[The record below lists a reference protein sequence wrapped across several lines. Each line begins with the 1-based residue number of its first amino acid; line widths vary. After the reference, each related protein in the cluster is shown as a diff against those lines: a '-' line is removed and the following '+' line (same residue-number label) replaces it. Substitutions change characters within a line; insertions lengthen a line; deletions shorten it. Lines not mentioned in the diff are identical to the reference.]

1 MSKIHYEKVS
11 CPDCGYT
18 GEYKVYDSINID
30 DESKINPMFKRKII
44 DNSLFLYT
52 CDRCLSKYYIEYPFL
67 YNDVK
72 NNFMVWCLPDN
83 ATQAEIDNIKK
94 VDMRTYKGILRIVIG
109 KFDFIDKLN
118 VFENKLDDIAIES
131 IKTFVFSKVDK
142 DERKEIKS
150 VMFNGINF
158 ENKTLEFVFIK
169 DQEKTKMMSV
179 PFEFYGQ
186 IKNMLKEKEV
196 HGFEIIDQ
204 ASYSTFVEND

>member
-30 DESKINPMFKRKII
+30 DESKTNPMFKRKII

-52 CDRCLSKYYIEYPFL
+52 CSRCLSKYYIEYPFL

-131 IKTFVFSKVDK
+131 IKTFVFSIVDK
-142 DERKEIKS
+142 EERREIKS
-150 VMFNGINF
+150 IMFNGLNM

-169 DQEKTKMMSV
+169 DQEQTKMMSV

-186 IKNMLKEKEV
+186 IKNMLKEKEIK
-196 HGFEIIDQ
+196 GFEIIDQ
-204 ASYSTFVEND
+204 ASYSAFVEND

>member
-1 MSKIHYEKVS
+1 MSKIRFERAT

-30 DESKINPMFKRKII
+30 DESKTNPMFKRKII

-52 CDRCLSKYYIEYPFL
+52 CSRCLSKYYIEYPFL

-142 DERKEIKS
+142 EERREIKS
-150 VMFNGINF
+150 IMFNGLNM

-169 DQEKTKMMSV
+169 DQEQTKMMSV

>member
-1 MSKIHYEKVS
+1 
-11 CPDCGYT
+11 
-18 GEYKVYDSINID
+18 
-30 DESKINPMFKRKII
+30 
-44 DNSLFLYT
+44 
-52 CDRCLSKYYIEYPFL
+52 
-67 YNDVK
+67 
-72 NNFMVWCLPDN
+72 MVWCLPDN

>member
-18 GEYKVYDSINID
+18 GQYKVYDSINID

-142 DERKEIKS
+142 EERREIKS
-150 VMFNGINF
+150 IMFNGLNM

-169 DQEKTKMMSV
+169 DQEQTKMMSV

>member
-150 VMFNGINF
+150 VMFNGLNM

-169 DQEKTKMMSV
+169 DQERTKMMSV

-186 IKNMLKEKEV
+186 IKNMLKEREV
-196 HGFEIIDQ
+196 KGFEIIDQ
-204 ASYSTFVEND
+204 ASYSAFVEND

>member
-30 DESKINPMFKRKII
+30 DESKTNPMFKRKII

-52 CDRCLSKYYIEYPFL
+52 CSRCLSKYYIEYPFL

-169 DQEKTKMMSV
+169 DQEQTKMMSV

-186 IKNMLKEKEV
+186 IKNMLKEKEIK
-196 HGFEIIDQ
+196 GFEIIDQ
-204 ASYSTFVEND
+204 ASYSAFVEND

>member
-18 GEYKVYDSINID
+18 GQYKVYDSINID

-204 ASYSTFVEND
+204 ASYTTFVEND

>member
-1 MSKIHYEKVS
+1 MSKIRFERVT

-30 DESKINPMFKRKII
+30 DESKTSPMFKRKII

-52 CDRCLSKYYIEYPFL
+52 CSRCLSKYYIEYPFL

-142 DERKEIKS
+142 EERREIKS
-150 VMFNGINF
+150 IMFNGLNM

-169 DQEKTKMMSV
+169 DQEQTKMMSV

-186 IKNMLKEKEV
+186 IKNMLKEKEIK
-196 HGFEIIDQ
+196 GFEIIDQ
-204 ASYSTFVEND
+204 ASYSAFVEND

>member
-18 GEYKVYDSINID
+18 GQYKVYDSINID

-142 DERKEIKS
+142 DERREIKS
-150 VMFNGINF
+150 VMFNGLNM

-186 IKNMLKEKEV
+186 IKNMLKEREV
-196 HGFEIIDQ
+196 KGFEIIDQ
-204 ASYSTFVEND
+204 ASYSAFVEND

>member
-1 MSKIHYEKVS
+1 
-11 CPDCGYT
+11 
-18 GEYKVYDSINID
+18 
-30 DESKINPMFKRKII
+30 
-44 DNSLFLYT
+44 
-52 CDRCLSKYYIEYPFL
+52 
-67 YNDVK
+67 
-72 NNFMVWCLPDN
+72 MVWCLPDK

-186 IKNMLKEKEV
+186 IKNMLKEK
-196 HGFEIIDQ
+196 
-204 ASYSTFVEND
+204 

>member
-1 MSKIHYEKVS
+1 MSKIHIEKVT

-18 GEYKVYDSINID
+18 GQYKVYDSINID
-30 DESKINPMFKRKII
+30 DESKVNPMFKRRII
-44 DNSLFLYT
+44 DHSLFLYT
-52 CDRCLSKYYIEYPFL
+52 CDRCKSKFYIEYPFL

-83 ATQAEIDNIKK
+83 ATQAEIENIQK
-94 VDMRTYKGILRIVIG
+94 VDMRTYKGTLRIVIG

-131 IKTFVFSKVDK
+131 IKTFVFSKVDSN
-142 DERKEIKS
+142 ERKYIKS
-150 VMFNGINF
+150 IMFNGVNM

-169 DQEKTKMMSV
+169 DDENTKMMSV
-179 PFEFYGQ
+179 PVEFYGQ
-186 IKNMLKEKEV
+186 IKTMLKEKEI

-204 ASYSTFVEND
+204 ASYGSYVEND

>member
-18 GEYKVYDSINID
+18 GQYKVYDSINID

>member
-1 MSKIHYEKVS
+1 MRKIRFERVT

-30 DESKINPMFKRKII
+30 DESKTNPMFKRKII

-52 CDRCLSKYYIEYPFL
+52 CSRCLSKYYIEYPFL

-142 DERKEIKS
+142 EERREIKS
-150 VMFNGINF
+150 IMFNGLNM

-169 DQEKTKMMSV
+169 DQEQTKMMSV

-186 IKNMLKEKEV
+186 IKNMLKEKEIK
-196 HGFEIIDQ
+196 GFEIIDQ
-204 ASYSTFVEND
+204 ASYSAFVEND

>member
-18 GEYKVYDSINID
+18 GQYKVYDSINID

-150 VMFNGINF
+150 VMFNGLNM

-169 DQEKTKMMSV
+169 DQERTKMMSV

-186 IKNMLKEKEV
+186 IKNMLKEREV
-196 HGFEIIDQ
+196 KGFEIIDQ
-204 ASYSTFVEND
+204 ASYSAFVEND

>member
-18 GEYKVYDSINID
+18 GQYKVYDSINID
-30 DESKINPMFKRKII
+30 DESKTNPMFKRKII

>member
-18 GEYKVYDSINID
+18 GQYKVYDSINID
-30 DESKINPMFKRKII
+30 DESKTNPMFKRKII

-52 CDRCLSKYYIEYPFL
+52 CSRCLSKYYIEYPFL

-142 DERKEIKS
+142 EERREIKS
-150 VMFNGINF
+150 IMFNGLNM

-169 DQEKTKMMSV
+169 DQEQTKMMSV

-186 IKNMLKEKEV
+186 IKNMLKEKEIK
-196 HGFEIIDQ
+196 GFEIIDQ
-204 ASYSTFVEND
+204 ASYSAFVEND

>member
-18 GEYKVYDSINID
+18 GQYKVYDSINID
-30 DESKINPMFKRKII
+30 DESKTNPMFKRKII

-52 CDRCLSKYYIEYPFL
+52 CSRCLSKYYIEYPFL

-142 DERKEIKS
+142 EERREIKS
-150 VMFNGINF
+150 IMFNGLNM

-169 DQEKTKMMSV
+169 DQEQTKMMSV

>member
-18 GEYKVYDSINID
+18 GQYKVYDSINID

-142 DERKEIKS
+142 EERREIKS
-150 VMFNGINF
+150 IMFNGLNM

-169 DQEKTKMMSV
+169 DQEQTKMMSV

-186 IKNMLKEKEV
+186 IKNMLKEKEIK
-196 HGFEIIDQ
+196 GFEIIDQ
-204 ASYSTFVEND
+204 ASYSAFVEND